1 MNRFIL
7 LKKDYRKNGFSLQLK
22 DVEEDHIFW
31 IDCWLIDGYG
41 NTKDYKT
48 TDLYIDWEFN
58 QYIFNVYDEK
68 DTNAQKYQEN
78 DNNINAIID
87 YIDEVNN
94 DIISEFLKSGGV
106 NNEK

>member
-22 DVEEDHIFW
+22 DVEKDHIFW

-48 TDLYIDWEFN
+48 ADLYIDWDFN
-58 QYIFNVYDEK
+58 QYIFTVYDEK
-68 DTNAQKYQEN
+68 DINAQKYQEN
-78 DNNINAIID
+78 ANNINAIID

-94 DIISEFLKSGGV
+94 DLISEFLKSGGV